1 MHTNPAARETPPKSG
16 TSTPAAPA
24 PDLSDYP
31 VREYV
36 RAMSIE
42 LAQMALWDRDPA
54 LCKALEAAAEM
65 AGQPVSVGALRRPKL
80 AKRAG

>member
-1 MHTNPAARETPPKSG
+1 MHANPAAPESPK
-16 TSTPAAPA
+16 AARTDAA

-36 RAMSIE
+36 RAMSVE
-42 LAQMALWDRDPA
+42 LAQMALWDGDPA

-65 AGQPVSVGALRRPKL
+65 ASRPVAVAPPRDPKL
-80 AKRAG
+80 VKRAG

>member
-1 MHTNPAARETPPKSG
+1 MHANPAAPEPSK
-16 TSTPAAPA
+16 AARTDVA

-42 LAQMALWDRDPA
+42 LAQMALWDGDPQ
-54 LCKALEAAAEM
+54 LSKALEVAAEM
-65 AGQPVSVGALRRPKL
+65 ASQPVAVAPLRDPKSV
-80 AKRAG
+80 KRAD

>member
-1 MHTNPAARETPPKSG
+1 MHTNPAARESAQKSG
-16 TSTPAAPA
+16 ASTPAEPA

-36 RAMSIE
+36 RAMAVE
-42 LAQMALWDRDPA
+42 LAQMALWDGDPV
-54 LCKALEAAAEM
+54 LSKALEAAAEM
-65 AGQPVSVGALRRPKL
+65 AGQPLSTGALRRPKL

>member
-1 MHTNPAARETPPKSG
+1 MQANPAAPEPSK
-16 TSTPAAPA
+16 AARTQA

-42 LAQMALWDRDPA
+42 LAQMALWDGDPQ

-65 AGQPVSVGALRRPKL
+65 ASKPVSVAPLRDSEPV
-80 AKRAG
+80 KRAD